1 MTKNAQKGVCRLISK
16 GSMNDY
22 IETVVKR
29 YSSLFTLPSH
39 SKLLALLFAVC
50 MLNGVLV
57 VIALHPMSQSNL
69 VLGLALGTTL
79 FVLIMATD
87 FIIHFT
93 SFQDDLIFNLRRCSA
108 LSMYSAAFWLVFI
121 ILGTL
126 TNALVAGF
134 WFKLFLLGFC
144 VVLALRLLVLW
155 AVSFAGIGKV
165 SFYTVLLPVLCTV
178 PVVFTA
184 SLMGEK
190 VLDASV
196 VFFFSL
202 SLVVTMSAVLLF
214 LYSINRVGLRILS
227 VGSFSVLKAFLASW
241 TEDLNEPFEKFF
253 ERFGLE
259 HDIKV
264 SALAFRANGG
274 IRALM
279 VVPAFH
285 PGPFKNV
292 GSSNLPHTIQRSLEN
307 RLPHCIVAVPH
318 GLSGHDLD
326 LASQAQNQLVLNSV
340 EKMTDFSGFGSVA
353 SPLVRVKRNGATVS
367 CQVFTN
373 CALITLTLAPETMED
388 LPPDL
393 DSLIVSEAQRRG
405 LSSAICVD
413 AHNSIQGPFNINA
426 AINPL
431 KEAVAIC
438 LEKVANLE
446 SVGFEVGIA
455 KVVPKEFSL
464 PEGMGPGGIVVTA
477 IKTGNQ
483 TTAYVTIDGNNMISG
498 LREKILSALSEVGV
512 DDGEVFTTDS
522 HAVNAVVL
530 NARGYHPI
538 GEAMDQETL
547 IKHIKETATNA
558 LANLEPAEASWR
570 TENVSG
576 VKVIGEK
583 QIEAMCMLADKALQ
597 RAKKLAVSIFPLA
610 GVVLVALLLLL

>member
-1 MTKNAQKGVCRLISK
+1 
-16 GSMNDY
+16 MNDY
-22 IETVVKR
+22 IEKAVKR

-39 SKLLALLFAVC
+39 SKLLALLFAVSL
-50 MLNGVLV
+50 LNGIMV
-57 VIALHPMSQSNL
+57 VAALHPLPQSSMA
-69 VLGLALGTTL
+69 VGLALGTTL

-108 LSMYSAAFWLVFI
+108 LSLYSSTFWLVFV
-121 ILGTL
+121 ILGVVA
-126 TNALVAGF
+126 NAFVVGF

-144 VVLALRLLVLW
+144 IVLVLRLLVLW
-155 AVSFAGIGKV
+155 AVSFAGIGRV
-165 SFYTVLLPVLCTV
+165 SIYAVLLPILCTV

-190 VLDASV
+190 VLNASV
-196 VFFFSL
+196 VLFFTFAL
-202 SLVVTMSAVLLF
+202 AVTLSAVLLF
-214 LYSINRVGLRILS
+214 VYSVNSVGVRILG

-241 TEDLNEPFEKFF
+241 TEDLNEPFERFF

-259 HDIKV
+259 RDIKV
-264 SALAFRANGG
+264 STLAFRAKGE

-279 VVPAFH
+279 VIPAFH

-292 GSSNLPHTIQRSLEN
+292 GSSNLPHTIQTSLEN
-307 RLPHCIVAVPH
+307 RLPRCVVAVPH

-326 LASQAQNQLVLNSV
+326 LASQTQNQLVLSGV

-353 SPLVRVKRNGATVS
+353 SPFVRVKRNGASVS
-367 CQVFTN
+367 CQRFTN
-373 CALITLTLAPETMED
+373 CVLVTLTLAPETMED

-393 DSLIVSEAQRRG
+393 DSFIVSEAQRQG
-405 LSSAICVD
+405 LSMAICVD
-413 AHNSIQGPFNINA
+413 AHNSIQGPFNVNA

-438 LEKVANLE
+438 LEKVANHE
-446 SVGFEVGIA
+446 SEGFKVGAA
-455 KVVPKEFSL
+455 KVVPKEYGL

-547 IKHIKETATNA
+547 IKHIKEAASNA

-597 RAKKLAVSIFPLA
+597 RAKKLAITIFPLA